1 MTKFIARFS
10 TPKQLVRL
18 IEDGIITDVPFVK
31 SSVNE
36 LSKHVTILRVTA
48 RKSGENFL
56 DVADGYVTAVL
67 DQTEK
72 SLTITAKKVTSEEV
86 SFKFKIG

>member
-48 RKSGENFL
+48 RKNGENFL

-67 DQTEK
+67 DQTGK
-72 SLTITAKKVTSEEV
+72 SLTITEKKVTSEEA